1 MSAREF
7 DVIVIGAGPA
17 GEVAAGRA
25 AGAELKT
32 AIVEQELI
40 GGECSFYAC
49 MPSKALLRP
58 GELLDETQRV
68 PGVRELVDGKLD
80 PELVLARRDEVIHDL
95 DDSGMIPW
103 LDDRGIELLRGRA
116 ALDGE
121 RTVVVGD
128 ERLTARRA
136 VVIATGTTA
145 AIPPIDGLADVAP
158 WTNRQATTAKSV
170 PGRLLILGGGVVG
183 VELAQAWSSLG
194 ASVTVVEA
202 ADRLIAAEEPFASEQ
217 VAAGLEAGGVEVR
230 TGAKAV
236 GASRGE
242 GGRVSLLLEGGE
254 ELRGDEL
261 LVAVGRRPRTAE
273 LGLATVGVEADG
285 YLEVDDRMRVG
296 GSEWLYAIGDVN
308 GRSLL
313 THMGKYQAWI
323 CIANVLGRDVEASAD
338 KHGSPRV
345 VFTEPQV
352 AAVGLTLEQALDRG
366 LEARAVDVETA
377 ANAGASFVGRNAPG
391 HVPAGGRRAARRRGR
406 RHLRGPGDRRV
417 AARRD
422 DRGRGRGADRAARAR
437 GARVPDPQRALAV
450 PAREARLARRASS
463 RSAAG
468 A

>member
-1 MSAREF
+1 
-7 DVIVIGAGPA
+7 
-17 GEVAAGRA
+17 
-25 AGAELKT
+25 
-32 AIVEQELI
+32 
-40 GGECSFYAC
+40 

-68 PGVRELVDGKLD
+68 PGVRELVDGELD

-128 ERLTARRA
+128 ERLTARKA

-145 AIPPIDGLADVAP
+145 AIPPIDGLAEVAP

-242 GGRVSLLLEGGE
+242 GGRVSLPLEGGE

-391 HVPAGGRRAARRRGR
+391 TSRLVVDERRGVVVGATFV
-406 RHLRGPGDRRV
+406 GPEIAESLHAATIAV
-417 AARRD
+417 A
-422 DRGRGRGADRAARAR
+422 GE
-437 GARVPDPQRALAV
+437 VPIERLAHAV
-450 PAREARLARRASS
+450 PAFPTRSELWLYLLRSSASS
-463 RSAAG
+463 STRA
-468 A
+468 